1 MAPPFPS
8 TIHFLVLYIH
18 WQAAFMAVRGGP
30 AKRQVSFN
38 VEESGTMSRRQFD
51 DYDPNEWE
59 EEHKR
64 AERERRKRDAKRHR
78 HDDEKGEEGRDR
90 LRPQAY

>member
-1 MAPPFPS
+1 
-8 TIHFLVLYIH
+8 
-18 WQAAFMAVRGGP
+18 
-30 AKRQVSFN
+30 
-38 VEESGTMSRRQFD
+38 MSRRQFD

-78 HDDEKGEEGRDR
+78 HDDEKGEESRGPPTSTGLTDYI
-90 LRPQAY
+90 AF

>member
-1 MAPPFPS
+1 
-8 TIHFLVLYIH
+8 
-18 WQAAFMAVRGGP
+18 
-30 AKRQVSFN
+30 
-38 VEESGTMSRRQFD
+38 MSRRQFD

-78 HDDEKGEEGRDR
+78 HDDEKGEESRDR
-90 LRPQAY
+90 SHPQAY